1 MYTHVHTS
9 QATALLYLI
18 YILTYIHILGH
29 SSVAS
34 HLGIKHGTIMEMETL
49 IANKTSV
56 IPSSRA
62 GQVLQHAE
70 VLTHTTLEI
79 KKPSRVN
86 GEQFPL

>member
-1 MYTHVHTS
+1 
-9 QATALLYLI
+9 
-18 YILTYIHILGH
+18 
-29 SSVAS
+29 
-34 HLGIKHGTIMEMETL
+34 MEMETL

-79 KKPSRVN
+79 KKPSHVN